1 MYNYPKI
8 VKRQGSSAIEEN
20 TTASPKT
27 SSLPQPSKAIE
38 LPEAPSPEQ
47 SIESVEVPIEAEH
60 WEALDVQPSNSS
72 LLSIWQQELREIV
85 WEHENDIWES
95 WLYD

>member
-8 VKRQGSSAIEEN
+8 VKRQGEPAIEEN
-20 TTASPKT
+20 TGVSPKA

-47 SIESVEVPIEAEH
+47 SIEFVEVPIEAEH
-60 WEALDVQPSNSS
+60 WEALDMQPSNSS
-72 LLSIWQQELREIV
+72 KAFCLAAGVERDRLGT
-85 WEHENDIWES
+85 
-95 WLYD
+95 